1 MRVTSSSGAG
11 HVDADLHAAGGKS
24 SGKKGSHKPDERD
37 DHGRSPDAN
46 IPVNGGASTA
56 GGTSRE
62 AAMQQAFSVAL
73 GAVALQFANSA
84 MGHFD
89 DVMAETEEDS

>member
-11 HVDADLHAAGGKS
+11 HVDADLHAAGGKGG
-24 SGKKGSHKPDERD
+24 GKNGSHKPGERD

-46 IPVNGGASTA
+46 IPANGGASNP
-56 GGTSRE
+56 GGNSHE
-62 AAMQQAFSVAL
+62 AAMQQAFNVAV
-73 GAVALQFANSA
+73 GAIALQFANSA
-84 MGHFD
+84 MSRFD

>member
-1 MRVTSSSGAG
+1 MRVTSSSAAG
-11 HVDADLHAAGGKS
+11 HVDADLHAAAGKS
-24 SGKKGSHKPDERD
+24 GGKKGSHKPDERD
-37 DHGRSPDAN
+37 DHARSPDAN
-46 IPVNGGASTA
+46 IPVNGGAST
-56 GGTSRE
+56 GGNSQE

-84 MGHFD
+84 ISHFD

>member
-1 MRVTSSSGAG
+1 MRVTSSSAARHG
-11 HVDADLHAAGGKS
+11 DADLHAGGGNSGGKN
-24 SGKKGSHKPDERD
+24 GSHKPGERE

-46 IPVNGGASTA
+46 IPANGGASTP
-56 GGTSRE
+56 GGNSHE
-62 AAMQQAFSVAL
+62 AAMQQAFNVAL

-84 MGHFD
+84 MSHFD

>member
-1 MRVTSSSGAG
+1 MRVTSSSAW

-24 SGKKGSHKPDERD
+24 SGKNGSHKPDERD
-37 DHGRSPDAN
+37 HHDRSPDAN
-46 IPVNGGASTA
+46 IPVNSGASTP

-62 AAMQQAFSVAL
+62 AAMQQAFNVAL
-73 GAVALQFANSA
+73 GAVALQIANSA
-84 MGHFD
+84 MGNFD

>member
-1 MRVTSSSGAG
+1 MRVTSSSVAG

-24 SGKKGSHKPDERD
+24 GGKKGSHKPGERD
-37 DHGRSPDAN
+37 DHAGSPDAN
-46 IPVNGGASTA
+46 IPVNGGASM
-56 GGTSRE
+56 GGNSQE

-84 MGHFD
+84 MSHFD

>member
-1 MRVTSSSGAG
+1 MRVTSSSAAG

-24 SGKKGSHKPDERD
+24 SGKKESHRPGERD
-37 DHGRSPDAN
+37 DHARSPDAN
-46 IPVNGGASTA
+46 IPVNGGAA
-56 GGTSRE
+56 APGGNSQE
-62 AAMQQAFSVAL
+62 AAMQQAFNVAL

-84 MGHFD
+84 MSHFD

>member
-1 MRVTSSSGAG
+1 MRVTSSSTAG

-24 SGKKGSHKPDERD
+24 GGKKGSHKPGERD
-37 DHGRSPDAN
+37 DHARSPDAN
-46 IPVNGGASTA
+46 IPENGGAST
-56 GGTSRE
+56 GGNSHE

-73 GAVALQFANSA
+73 GAAALQFANSA
-84 MGHFD
+84 MSHFD

>member
-1 MRVTSSSGAG
+1 MRVTSSSAAG

-24 SGKKGSHKPDERD
+24 GGKKGSHKPGERD

-46 IPVNGGASTA
+46 IPVNGGASTP
-56 GGTSRE
+56 GGNSHE
-62 AAMQQAFSVAL
+62 AAMQQAFNVAL
-73 GAVALQFANSA
+73 GAVALQFVNSA
-84 MGHFD
+84 MSHFD

>member
-1 MRVTSSSGAG
+1 MRVTSSSAAG

-24 SGKKGSHKPDERD
+24 GGKNASHKPGERD
-37 DHGRSPDAN
+37 DHGRSSDAN

-56 GGTSRE
+56 GGSSHE
-62 AAMQQAFSVAL
+62 AAMQQAFNVAL

-84 MGHFD
+84 MSRFD

>member
-1 MRVTSSSGAG
+1 MRVTSSSAAG

-24 SGKKGSHKPDERD
+24 GGKKGSHKPGERD

-46 IPVNGGASTA
+46 VPVNGGAST
-56 GGTSRE
+56 GSNSHE
-62 AAMQQAFSVAL
+62 AAMQQAFNVAL

-84 MGHFD
+84 MSRFD